1 VREVRLSE
9 QAAYQ
14 LFQFLTRYRVDV
26 KQLLAL
32 WDDREALQGYIGA
45 MEEYDRPD
53 AERLAQVLEQALE
66 AARKE

>member
-9 QAAYQ
+9 QTAYQ
-14 LFQFLTRYRVDV
+14 LLQFLRHYRADV
-26 KQLLAL
+26 EQLLAL
-32 WDDREALQGYIGA
+32 WEDREALKGYLEA

-66 AARKE
+66 RRE